1 MDTETSIIFHENVQL
16 VIKIANSR
24 GERAMKRDA
33 VIVSAVRTA
42 IGRQGSALAGVPA
55 HVLGAEVIKEAVKRA
70 NIKPEMVDDVIFGNV
85 LSGGGNIARLTALQT
100 GLSLELPGVT
110 VDRQCGSGIN
120 AINLAAQ
127 AIRAGD
133 GDIYIAG
140 GTESMS
146 RAPYLMDR
154 PEKPFSPVP
163 PSFRK
168 SQLSPKEIGDP
179 PMGITA
185 ENLVEKYQITREEQD
200 QFALQSQQRMAI
212 AMQEGRFDEQIVP
225 IRIPVKKGE
234 PVIFNIDEHPRPQTT
249 FEALA
254 KLQPVFLKGGTV
266 TAGNSSG
273 LNDAASALV
282 IMSREKAEELNL
294 TPLAVIRAYAV
305 AGVDP
310 NIMGIGPVPAVKKVL
325 EKSGYSLKEMD
336 VIEINEA
343 FAAQVLACNRELE
356 MDINKVNVNGGAIAH
371 GHPLGATGAILVT
384 KAVYELKRSAGKYA
398 LITACIGGGQGIATI
413 IERE

>member
-1 MDTETSIIFHENVQL
+1 
-16 VIKIANSR
+16 
-24 GERAMKRDA
+24 MKRDA

-42 IGRQGSALAGVPA
+42 IARQGGALATVPA
-55 HVLGAEVIKEAVKRA
+55 HIFGAEVIKEAMRRA
-70 NIKPEMVDDVIFGNV
+70 NIGPEMVDDVIMGNV

-100 GLSLELPGVT
+100 GLSLEITGLT

-120 AINLAAQ
+120 AVNLAAQ

-133 GDIYIAG
+133 GDVYIAG
-140 GTESMS
+140 GIESMS

-154 PEKPFSPVP
+154 PEKPYSSTP

-185 ENLVEKYQITREEQD
+185 ENLVKKYGISREEQD
-200 QFALQSQQRMAI
+200 EFALRSQQKMAR
-212 AMQEGRFDEQIVP
+212 AMQEGRFKEQIVP
-225 IRIPVKKGE
+225 ITVPVKKGE
-234 PVIFNIDEHPRPQTT
+234 PIVFDTDEHPRPNTT
-249 FEALA
+249 IEALS
-254 KLQPVFLKGGTV
+254 KLPPAFLEGGTV

-282 IMSREKAEELNL
+282 IMSREKAEELGL

-310 NIMGIGPVPAVKKVL
+310 NIMGIGPVPATRKVL
-325 EKSGYSLKEMD
+325 KKAGLTLDDMD
-336 VIEINEA
+336 LIEINEA
-343 FAAQVLACNRELE
+343 FAAQVIACDRELNMNPE
-356 MDINKVNVNGGAIAH
+356 KVNVNGGAIAH
-371 GHPLGATGAILVT
+371 GHPLGATGAILIT
-384 KAVYELKRSAGKYA
+384 KAVYELQRSGGRYA
-398 LITACIGGGQGIATI
+398 LITACIGGGFGN
-413 IERE
+413 RS

>member
-1 MDTETSIIFHENVQL
+1 
-16 VIKIANSR
+16 
-24 GERAMKRDA
+24 MKRDA

-42 IGRQGSALAGVPA
+42 IGRQGSALASIPA
-55 HVLGAEVIKEAVKRA
+55 HVFGAEVIKEAVKRA
-70 NIKPEMVDDVIFGNV
+70 KISPEMVDDVIFGNV

-100 GLSLELPGVT
+100 GLSLDLPGLT

-127 AIRAGD
+127 AIWAGD
-133 GDIYIAG
+133 GDVYIAG

-154 PEKPFSPVP
+154 PEKPYSSSPPV
-163 PSFRK
+163 FRK

-185 ENLVEKYQITREEQD
+185 ENLVAKYHISRQEQD
-200 QFALQSQQRMAI
+200 EFALRSQQKMAA
-212 AMQEGRFDEQIVP
+212 AMEEGRFDEQIVP
-225 IRIPVKKGE
+225 IAIPVKKGE
-234 PVIFNIDEHPRPQTT
+234 PIVFKTDEHPRPQTT
-249 FEALA
+249 LEALS
-254 KLQPVFLKGGTV
+254 KLQPAFLKDGTV

-273 LNDAASALV
+273 LNDAASAV
-282 IMSREKAEELNL
+282 VVMSREKAEELNL

-310 NIMGIGPVPAVKKVL
+310 NIMGIGPVPAVRKVL
-325 EKSGYSLKEMD
+325 EKSGLALEEMD
-336 VIEINEA
+336 LIEINEA
-343 FAAQVLACNRELE
+343 FAAQVLACNRELNMNLE
-356 MDINKVNVNGGAIAH
+356 KVNVNGGAIAH

-384 KAVYELKRSAGKYA
+384 KAVYELARSGGRYA
-398 LITACIGGGQGIATI
+398 LITACIGGGQGIATVL
-413 IERE
+413 EREQ

>member
-1 MDTETSIIFHENVQL
+1 
-16 VIKIANSR
+16 
-24 GERAMKRDA
+24 MKRDA

-42 IGRQGSALAGVPA
+42 IGRQGSALASVPA
-55 HVLGAEVIKEAVKRA
+55 HILGAEAIKEAVKRA
-70 NIKPEMVDDVIFGNV
+70 NINPEIIDDVIFGNV

-100 GLSLELPGVT
+100 GLSIDLPGLT

-133 GDIYIAG
+133 GDVYIAG

-154 PEKPFSPVP
+154 PEKPYSPMP

-168 SQLSPKEIGDP
+168 SQLSPKEVGDP

-185 ENLVEKYQITREEQD
+185 ENLVEKYGITREEQD
-200 QFALQSQQRMAI
+200 QFAYQSQQRMAR
-212 AMQEGRFDEQIVP
+212 AMSEGRFDEQIVP
-225 IRIPVKKGE
+225 ITIPVKKGE
-234 PVIFNIDEHPRPQTT
+234 PIVFKTDEHPRPQTT
-249 FEALA
+249 LDALA
-254 KLQPVFLKGGTV
+254 ALPAAFKKGGTV
-266 TAGNSSG
+266 TAGSSSG

-282 IMSREKAEELNL
+282 IMSREKAEALKL
-294 TPLAVIRAYAV
+294 TPMAVIRDYAV

-325 EKSGYSLKEMD
+325 KKSGLALAEMD

-356 MDINKVNVNGGAIAH
+356 MDLEKVNVNGGAIAH

-384 KAVYELKRSAGKYA
+384 KAVYELQRSGGRFA

>member
-1 MDTETSIIFHENVQL
+1 
-16 VIKIANSR
+16 
-24 GERAMKRDA
+24 MKRDA

-42 IGRQGSALAGVPA
+42 IGRQGGALATIPA
-55 HVLGAEVIKEAVKRA
+55 HVLGAAVIREAVKRV
-70 NIKPEMVDDVIFGNV
+70 NINPEMIDDVIIGNV

-100 GLSLELPGVT
+100 GLSINLPGLT

-127 AIRAGD
+127 AIWAGD
-133 GDIYIAG
+133 GDIFIAG

-154 PEKPFSPVP
+154 PEKPYSATP

-168 SQLSPKEIGDP
+168 SQLSPNDIGDP

-185 ENLVEKYQITREEQD
+185 ENLVEKYKITREEQD
-200 QFALQSQQRMAI
+200 EFAETSQYRMKA
-212 AMQEGRFDEQIVP
+212 AMEEGRFNEQIVP
-225 IRIPVKKGE
+225 IAIPVKKGE
-234 PVIFNIDEHPRPQTT
+234 PFIFKTDEHPRPQTT
-249 FEALA
+249 IEALS
-254 KLQPVFLKGGTV
+254 KLQPAFLKGGTV

-273 LNDAASALV
+273 LNDGASALV
-282 IMSREKAEELNL
+282 IMSREKAEELAI
-294 TPLAVIRAYAV
+294 TPLAVIRSYAV

-310 NIMGIGPVPAVKKVL
+310 NIMGIGPVPAVRKVM
-325 EKSGYSLKEMD
+325 EKGGLSIADMD
-336 VIEINEA
+336 LIEINEA
-343 FAAQVLACNRELE
+343 FAAQVLACNRELN
-356 MDINKVNVNGGAIAH
+356 MDSNKVNVNGGAIAH
-371 GHPLGATGAILVT
+371 GHPLGATGAILAT
-384 KAVYELKRSAGKYA
+384 KAVYELKRSNGRYA